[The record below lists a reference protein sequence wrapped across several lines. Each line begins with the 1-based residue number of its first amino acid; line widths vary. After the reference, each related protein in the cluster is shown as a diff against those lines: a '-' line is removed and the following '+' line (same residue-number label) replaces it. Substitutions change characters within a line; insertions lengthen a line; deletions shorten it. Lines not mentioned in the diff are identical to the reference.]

1 MVKILSGWED
11 IGRNSLSEGAVADV
25 PGREVEGLDRT
36 GVRVGEK
43 LSSIRIILCV
53 AILCVC
59 WGSTFIA
66 NQFCLESFP
75 PYMLN
80 AVRFLIA
87 GSLLYGWLRFRGEP
101 AMGLKD
107 WGWTFAVAV
116 FLFIGGAGLLC
127 VGQQW
132 VASGLS
138 ATLIATVPLWT
149 VLFASFLERLPTR
162 REWAGLTVGFAG
174 VALLNLDRGFHGEI
188 LGALLVLGA
197 AATWA
202 VGSMMNRRLSSLK
215 GLRGAATQMIA
226 GGVLVLILALLRGE
240 RIIFPLTRGA
250 ILGEL
255 QLIVMG
261 GLVGFSVFV
270 YLLAHTSPSVATS
283 YAFINPVIA
292 AFLGWWLAGESVSP
306 VNIAAMVVI
315 LAGVGLVFTGRPE
328 AQA

>member
-1 MVKILSGWED
+1 MSH
-11 IGRNSLSEGAVADV
+11 
-25 PGREVEGLDRT
+25 
-36 GVRVGEK
+36 
-43 LSSIRIILCV
+43 IRIILSV
-53 AILCVC
+53 AVLCVC

-66 NQFCLESFP
+66 NRFSLECFP

-87 GSLLYGWLRFRGEP
+87 GSLLYGWLRFRGAP
-101 AMGLKD
+101 PMDLKG
-107 WGWTFAVAV
+107 WGWSFAVAV
-116 FLFIGGAGLLC
+116 FLFIGGAGLLS

-149 VLFASFLERLPTR
+149 VLFAAFLERLPTKK
-162 REWAGLTVGFAG
+162 EWAGLMVGFAG
-174 VALLNLDRGFHGEI
+174 VALLNLNRGLHGEL
-188 LGALLVLGA
+188 LGVLLVLGA

-202 VGSMMNRRLSSLK
+202 VGSIMNRRLPFLN
-215 GLRGAATQMIA
+215 GLMGAATQMIA
-226 GGVLVLILALLRGE
+226 GGVLVLLLALLRGE
-240 RIIFPLTRGA
+240 RIVFPLTRGA

-261 GLVGFSVFV
+261 SIVGFSVFV
-270 YLLAHTSPSVATS
+270 YLLAHTRPSVATS

-292 AFLGWWLAGESVSP
+292 AFLGWWLAGEYVPP
-306 VNIAAMVVI
+306 VNIAAMVII

-328 AQA
+328 QG